1 MNECKYMGDYNVK
14 CEMLPKDQVHSAFK
28 MDHKDEIALNQILLE
43 LSVGQD
49 GIPSHENICGR
60 YT

>member
-1 MNECKYMGDYNVK
+1 MGDYNVK

-28 MDHKDEIALNQILLE
+28 MDRKDEIALNQLLLE
-43 LSVGQD
+43 LSFGQD
-49 GIPSHENICGR
+49 GIPSHENIGGR